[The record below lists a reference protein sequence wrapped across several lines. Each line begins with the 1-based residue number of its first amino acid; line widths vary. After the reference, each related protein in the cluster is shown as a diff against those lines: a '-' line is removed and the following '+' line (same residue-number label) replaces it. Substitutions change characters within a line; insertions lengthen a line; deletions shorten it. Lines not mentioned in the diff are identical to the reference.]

1 MWAKSQKIMG
11 GFWKKT
17 SGLRD
22 FWFPVGYVWV
32 PSQVQELFTTYRAG
46 LFSDTQAGKVVPFR
60 PGVELGQDMEKKRE
74 KRTFQSVDHL
84 FSNSTSQVS
93 ILAVIIFWFR
103 TFQLSP
109 ATDPFYMH
117 MHMHV
122 HPYLMRGGT
131 HKQAQTKGA
140 HTSTM
145 TSQLCHTLQG
155 PATLPALRPW
165 RRRRSARPSA

>member
-32 PSQVQELFTTYRAG
+32 PSQVQELFTSYRAG
-46 LFSDTQAGKVVPFR
+46 LFSYTQAGKKWSR
-60 PGVELGQDMEKKRE
+60 SGLGLNWDRTWKKKEKNEHFNR
-74 KRTFQSVDHL
+74 
-84 FSNSTSQVS
+84 S
-93 ILAVIIFWFR
+93 IIYSVIIQHPKFPFWPS
-103 TFQLSP
+103 FQLSP